1 MVTTNFTP
9 KFINNPLNCPVT
21 RAMSIIGGKWK
32 PIILNCIG
40 EKKIRFGKLNQ
51 IIPSISNKVLASELK
66 ELEVYGLIKR
76 TEFTEMPP
84 RVEYELTKV
93 GKSLIQIL
101 HELANWGDST
111 IAKKII
117 KELN

>member
-1 MVTTNFTP
+1 MRTQN
-9 KFINNPLNCPVT
+9 
-21 RAMSIIGGKWK
+21 
-32 PIILNCIG
+32 G
-40 EKKIRFGKLNQ
+40 E
-51 IIPSISNKVLASELK
+51 PSSELK

-84 RVEYELTKV
+84 RVEYELNKV
-93 GKSLIQIL
+93 GKSLIPIL